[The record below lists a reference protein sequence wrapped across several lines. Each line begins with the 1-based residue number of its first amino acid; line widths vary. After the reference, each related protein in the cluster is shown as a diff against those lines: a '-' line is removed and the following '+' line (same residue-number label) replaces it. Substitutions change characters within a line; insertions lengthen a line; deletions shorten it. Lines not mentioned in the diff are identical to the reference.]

1 MRNARVFRDV
11 SVRQVDIWK
20 HCACLLVDVP
30 PDDTHLGCISK
41 ASGLAL
47 KLVFLMRSVDEIMAG
62 FTERDKILGAIPA
75 SLPRFDMMHIQDGI
89 FRFPVTPLASVC
101 IAKQHILT
109 HIPEP

>member
-1 MRNARVFRDV
+1 MFRDV

-20 HCACLLVDVP
+20 HCAYLLRDGP
-30 PDDTHLGCISK
+30 PDDTHLGCIPK

-47 KLVFLMRSVDEIMAG
+47 KLLFLMCSMDEIMAG
-62 FTERDKILGAIPA
+62 FTKRDEILWTIPA
-75 SLPRFDMMHIQDGI
+75 GLPRFDMMHSQDGI

>member
-1 MRNARVFRDV
+1 MFRDI

-20 HCACLLVDVP
+20 HCACLLIDVP
-30 PDDTHLGCISK
+30 PDNTQLRCIPK

-47 KLVFLMRSVDEIMAG
+47 KRMFLMCSVDEIMAG
-62 FTERDKILGAIPA
+62 FTQRDEILRTIPA
-75 SLPRFDMMHIQDGI
+75 GLPRFDMMHIQDGI

-109 HIPEP
+109 PIPEA